1 MFEQLKIINHRPE
14 PFSTYTAEKLWTN
27 EYTAQQMLKYHL
39 NEEVALAS
47 RTKEVIGQTVNWLQS
62 RFNIECGTRIADFG
76 CGPGLYT
83 SRFAQLGAH
92 VTGLDFS
99 ANSIAYARTTAYK
112 QKLSIDYQQQ
122 NYLDFNSDERFD
134 LICMIMC
141 DFCALS
147 PKQRQK
153 LFGIFR
159 KHLKDDG
166 KLFLDVY
173 SLASYAQRQE
183 QSSYELN
190 QLHGFWSAEE
200 YYGFINTC
208 KYDDEKVVLDKY
220 SIFEANR
227 TRVIYNWLQ
236 YYSIDA
242 LREEFSTNDFTIE
255 EAYADTAGAIYNEG
269 SFEIA
274 VVAKCCDR

>member
-1 MFEQLKIINHRPE
+1 MFEQLKIINRRPE
-14 PFSTYTAEKLWTN
+14 PFSVYTAEELWAN
-27 EYTAQQMLKYHL
+27 EYTAQQMLQYHL

-47 RTKEVIGQTVNWLQS
+47 RTKEMIEQTVNWLQS

-83 SRFAQLGAH
+83 NRFAQLGAQ
-92 VTGLDFS
+92 VTGIDFS
-99 ANSIAYARTTAYK
+99 ANSIAYARATAEK
-112 QKLSIDYQQQ
+112 QKLTIDYRQE
-122 NYLDFNSDERFD
+122 NYLDFNSDEKYD

-147 PKQRQK
+147 PVQRQQ
-153 LFGIFR
+153 LLSIFR
-159 KHLKDDG
+159 THLKDDG
-166 KLFLDVY
+166 TLFLDVY

-183 QSSYELN
+183 MASYELN

-200 YYGFINTC
+200 YYGFVNTF

-220 SIFEANR
+220 SLFEANR
-227 TRVIYNWLQ
+227 TKVIYNWLQ

-242 LREEFSTNDFTIE
+242 LREEFSVNGFCIE
-255 EAYADTAGAIYNEG
+255 EACSDTAGALYNED
-269 SFEIA
+269 SHEIA
-274 VVAKCCDR
+274 VVAKCSR